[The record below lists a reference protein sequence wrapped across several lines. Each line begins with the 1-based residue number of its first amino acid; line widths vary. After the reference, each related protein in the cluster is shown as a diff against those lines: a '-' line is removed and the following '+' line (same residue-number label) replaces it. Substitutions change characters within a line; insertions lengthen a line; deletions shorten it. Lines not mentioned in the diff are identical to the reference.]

1 MSVLHIATEA
11 SPIPPGT
18 LASPWDVNEDGC
30 VTRFFAT
37 PAQRQTA
44 ALLDIV
50 GEQDQ
55 SGELL
60 SQVLIV
66 EIPGGRVEM
75 DAATA
80 RSLGEDLLAAA
91 DKLDGV
97 EK

>member
-1 MSVLHIATEA
+1 MSVLNIATEA
-11 SPIPPGT
+11 SSGT
-18 LASPWDVNEDGC
+18 LASPWAVNEDGC
-30 VTRFFAT
+30 VTRFVAT

-66 EIPGGRVEM
+66 EIPGGRVEI

-91 DKLDGV
+91 DRLERV
-97 EK
+97 TR